1 MGTAGSLYYLK
12 NKIRNYFFL
21 TNCDTIIKNNY
32 YKILQSHIQ
41 NKNDIT
47 VVVAKKI
54 LKVPYG
60 VAEFNSKKKFSLIEK
75 PKLKFDVN
83 VGLYILNKSILLQ
96 IKTKK
101 FLDFNTLLN
110 KNINKKKKIGFYQI
124 RDKEWIDVGQMEKY
138 KYFLNK
144 KI

>member
-21 TNCDTIIKNNY
+21 TNCDTIINTNY

-60 VAEFNSKKKFSLIEK
+60 VAEFNSLRKNSL
-75 PKLKFDVN
+75 
-83 VGLYILNKSILLQ
+83 
-96 IKTKK
+96 
-101 FLDFNTLLN
+101 
-110 KNINKKKKIGFYQI
+110 
-124 RDKEWIDVGQMEKY
+124 
-138 KYFLNK
+138 
-144 KI
+144 

>member
-1 MGTAGSLYYLK
+1 M
-12 NKIRNYFFL
+12 
-21 TNCDTIIKNNY
+21 
-32 YKILQSHIQ
+32 Q
-41 NKNDIT
+41 
-47 VVVAKKI
+47 KI

-110 KNINKKKKIGFYQI
+110 KNITKKKKLAFIKLEIKNGSMLVRWKNISIFLI
-124 RDKEWIDVGQMEKY
+124 KKFKNENNCFNLCKGKLSRAKE
-138 KYFLNK
+138 
-144 KI
+144 

>member
-1 MGTAGSLYYLK
+1 M
-12 NKIRNYFFL
+12 
-21 TNCDTIIKNNY
+21 
-32 YKILQSHIQ
+32 
-41 NKNDIT
+41 
-47 VVVAKKI
+47 
-54 LKVPYG
+54 
-60 VAEFNSKKKFSLIEK
+60 
-75 PKLKFDVN
+75 KFDVN

-110 KNINKKKKIGFYQI
+110 KNITKKKKIGFYQI